1 MFHLELRQS
10 LHSARAFNLTEEQL
24 RAGFLQPWVAGETID
39 WSDRKWAPDR
49 AKLAVYEG
57 PELRPDEI
65 GMGRGWANAAR
76 SGEEVTARVL
86 AEQDQIARGGQPLQT
101 LKATAMERSTEAPLR
116 LSALPSHAA
125 ERWPQLRASE
135 CLALAEQAV
144 WELLHERRIGLISD
158 RAGVRAPV
166 AEDQWRRELLA
177 WANWSA
183 DGPDEAALRIRV
195 LAAEAA
201 ATDEAGT

>member
-1 MFHLELRQS
+1 VFHVELRQS

-24 RAGFLQPWVAGETID
+24 RASFLVPWVTGRTIE

-101 LKATAMERSTEAPLR
+101 LKAAAIELCTEAPLR
-116 LSALPSHAA
+116 LSALPYQAA
-125 ERWPQLRASE
+125 ERWPLLRASE

-144 WELLHERRIGLISD
+144 WELLHERRVSLVSD
-158 RAGVRAPV
+158 GAGVQAPV
-166 AEDQWRRELLA
+166 DEDQWRRELLA
-177 WANWSA
+177 WPNWSA
-183 DGPDEAALRIRV
+183 GRPDEAGLTIQV
-195 LAAEAA
+195 PAAN
-201 ATDEAGT
+201 AGA